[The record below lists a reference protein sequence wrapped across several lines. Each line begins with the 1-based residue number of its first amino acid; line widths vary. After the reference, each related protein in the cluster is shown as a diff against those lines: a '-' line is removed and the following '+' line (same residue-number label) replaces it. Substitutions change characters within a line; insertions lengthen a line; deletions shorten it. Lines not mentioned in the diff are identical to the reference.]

1 MFKSSIVLFSIFSL
15 ISGQPFMP
23 DVNLPEYGFP
33 GADPAAMNQHFNFR
47 NKANTHFRRDSNE
60 QQQSMLKKFYELD
73 LLKNYSLNY
82 TDWSNIWFEFEELS
96 VKNQTA
102 LIKELR
108 TKQKTIEMILIQLCE
123 DRCLR
128 DFCEM
133 PINQQTVGISP
144 RNSESWLR
152 FQGIKKEKIFQ

>member
-1 MFKSSIVLFSIFSL
+1 MFKLLILFAVLQSIA
-15 ISGQPFMP
+15 GQGFM
-23 DVNLPEYGFP
+23 DLPEYGFP
-33 GADPAAMNQHFNFR
+33 GVPMPDANPDPLNQPFSYR
-47 NKANTHFRRDSNE
+47 SKANNQFRRDSND
-60 QQQSMLKKFYELD
+60 QQQAMLRKFYELD

-82 TDWSNIWFEFEELS
+82 TDWSNIWFEYEEMS

-108 TKQKTIEMILIQLCE
+108 SKQKTIEMILIQLCE

-133 PINQQTVGISP
+133 PINQQTTTILP
-144 RNSESWLR
+144 RNSDSWLR
-152 FQGIKKEKIFQ
+152 FSGIRCC